1 MRPTLRGIV
10 ASALLF
16 VLAQTGMAQD
26 KTVLATDRDK
36 VSYMAGIDVAH
47 SIAAAAPD
55 MDYAAFERALR
66 NGFAGGKPL
75 LGDAETQA
83 TGRALMQAIGARKG
97 QPPGTLP
104 AATPGLSSEK
114 VGLLVGADAGRSL
127 APVSSEIDVPTF
139 MQALRTV
146 LQGGKPLLSDEEA
159 TAVRT
164 AFTAR
169 MNAKQ
174 QALAAQAGSRNLVEG
189 QAFLAKNKA
198 VAGVHVT
205 PSGLQYMVLRQGA
218 GPQPMPTDR
227 VRVNYR
233 GTLLDGTE
241 FDSSYKNGEPAEF
254 GLDEVIRGWT
264 EGVGMMPVGSKYRF
278 WVPAN
283 LGYGAKGTPGGPIPP
298 NATLVFDVELMA
310 ILPPGR

>member
-1 MRPTLRGIV
+1 MRLTLRGIV
-10 ASALLF
+10 ATALLL
-16 VLAQTGMAQD
+16 VLAQSGMAQN
-26 KTVLATDRDK
+26 KTSLATDRDK

-47 SIAAAAPD
+47 SIAAAAPE
-55 MDYAAFERALR
+55 MNYAAFERALR
-66 NGFAGGKPL
+66 NGLAGGKPL
-75 LGDAETQA
+75 LDDAQSQA

-97 QPPGTLP
+97 LPPGAAP
-104 AATPGLSSEK
+104 AATPGLSREN
-114 VGLLVGADAGRSL
+114 VGLLVGADVGRSL
-127 APVSSEIDVPTF
+127 APVASEIDIPTF

-146 LQGGKPLLSDEEA
+146 LEGGKPLLSDEEA
-159 TAVRT
+159 ASVRA
-164 AFTAR
+164 AFTER
-169 MNAKQ
+169 VNAKM
-174 QALAAQAGSRNLVEG
+174 QAQAAQAGSRNLAEG

-198 VAGVHVT
+198 VTGVHVT

-241 FDSSYKNGEPAEF
+241 FDSSYKSGQPAEF
-254 GLDEVIRGWT
+254 ALNEVVPGWT
-264 EGVGMMPVGSKYRF
+264 EGVGLMPVGSKYRF
-278 WVPAN
+278 WIPSK
-283 LGYGAKGTPGGPIPP
+283 LGYGAKGMGPIGP

>member
-10 ASALLF
+10 ATALLF
-16 VLAQTGMAQD
+16 VLAQSGMAQD
-26 KTVLATDRDK
+26 KTTLATDRDK
-36 VSYMAGIDVAH
+36 VSYAIGMDVAH

-75 LGDAETQA
+75 LSDAETQA
-83 TGRALMQAIGARKG
+83 TARALMQATGARKG
-97 QPPGTLP
+97 LPPGTLP

-114 VGLLVGADAGRSL
+114 VGLLLGAAPGRSL
-127 APVSSEIDVPTF
+127 APVASEIDVPTF

-146 LQGGKPLLSDEEA
+146 LQGGKTLLSDQEVNE
-159 TAVRT
+159 VLS
-164 AFTAR
+164 AFSAR

-198 VAGVHVT
+198 VPGVHIT
-205 PSGLQYMVLRQGA
+205 SSGLQYMVLRQGA

-264 EGVGMMPVGSKYRF
+264 EGVGLMPVGSKYRF
-278 WVPAN
+278 WIPAK
-283 LGYGAKGTPGGPIPP
+283 LAYGAQGMPNSPIGP
-298 NATLVFDVELMA
+298 NATLTFDVELMA
-310 ILPPGR
+310 ILPQG

>member
-1 MRPTLRGIV
+1 MRLTLRGIV
-10 ASALLF
+10 ATALLL
-16 VLAQTGMAQD
+16 VLAQSGMAQN
-26 KTVLATDRDK
+26 KTSLATDRDK

-47 SIAAAAPD
+47 SIAAAAPE
-55 MDYAAFERALR
+55 MNYAAFERALR
-66 NGFAGGKPL
+66 NGLAGGKPL
-75 LGDAETQA
+75 LDDAQSQA

-97 QPPGTLP
+97 LPPGAVP
-104 AATPGLSSEK
+104 AATPGLSSEN
-114 VGLLVGADAGRSL
+114 VGLLVGADVGRSL
-127 APVSSEIDVPTF
+127 APVASEIDIPTF

-146 LQGGKPLLSDEEA
+146 LEGGKPLLSDEEA
-159 TAVRT
+159 ASVRA
-164 AFTAR
+164 AFTER
-169 MNAKQ
+169 VNAKM
-174 QALAAQAGSRNLVEG
+174 QAQAAQAGSRNLAEG

-198 VAGVHVT
+198 VTGVHVT

-241 FDSSYKNGEPAEF
+241 FDSSYKTGEPAEF
-254 GLDEVIRGWT
+254 ALNEVVPGWT
-264 EGVGMMPVGSKYRF
+264 EGVGLMPVGSKYRF
-278 WVPAN
+278 WIPSN
-283 LGYGAKGTPGGPIPP
+283 LGYGAKGMGPIGP